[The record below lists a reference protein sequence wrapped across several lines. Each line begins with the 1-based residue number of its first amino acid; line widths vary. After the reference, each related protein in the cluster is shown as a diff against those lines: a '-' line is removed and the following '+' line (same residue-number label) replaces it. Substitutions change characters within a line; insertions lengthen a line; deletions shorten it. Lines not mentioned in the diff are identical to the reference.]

1 VDPRARIAALFGA
14 VTVVAAGV
22 AWSASLLLG
31 MLVAL
36 PEGADVTG
44 PQAVATRTITPAPP
58 RALPLTTYLDGI
70 MSRNVFDVNV
80 IASWRPAR
88 GEGGDGLVSS
98 DLKVRLLG
106 TIVAEPESY
115 SSALI
120 VEESNPDFARGYSI
134 GDKLHDREIASIER
148 RRVKLRAPDG
158 TEEWL
163 VVDTEGLTAAGPSTV
178 ASSGEPTAEGVE
190 QISDNRYRVSR
201 ETFDKNINDLESISR
216 MGRAL
221 LHRGPDGEF
230 DGYRLSSIRRGSLAE
245 QLGIKNGD
253 VIHAVNG
260 ESLNSMQA
268 AMGAYNTMRSQSS
281 FCFEITR
288 RGAPT
293 EICYDVQ

>member
-1 VDPRARIAALFGA
+1 MDPRARIAALFGG
-14 VTVVAAGV
+14 VTVVAVGV
-22 AWSASLLLG
+22 AWSANLLLG

-36 PEGADVTG
+36 PEGADAAG
-44 PQAVATRTITPAPP
+44 SQSVATWTATPPPP
-58 RALPLTTYLDGI
+58 RALPLNTYLDGI

-98 DLKVRLLG
+98 DLDVRLLG
-106 TIVAEPESY
+106 TIVAQPEIY

-120 VEESNPDFARGYSI
+120 VEESNPNFARGYSI
-134 GDKLHDREIASIER
+134 GDKLHDREIAAIER

-163 VVDTEGLTAAGPSTV
+163 VVDTEGLTAARPSAV
-178 ASSGEPTAEGVE
+178 ASTEPTAEGVE
-190 QISDNRYRVSR
+190 QVSDNRYRVSR
-201 ETFDKNINDLESISR
+201 DTFDKNINDLESISR

-253 VIHAVNG
+253 VIHSVNG

-268 AMGAYNTMRSQSS
+268 AMNAYNTMRSQSS

-293 EICYDVQ
+293 ELCYDVQ

>member
-1 VDPRARIAALFGA
+1 VDPRARIAALFGG

-22 AWSASLLLG
+22 AWSVSLLLG

-36 PEGADVTG
+36 PEGVELGA
-44 PQAVATRTITPAPP
+44 PQSVATRTVTPSPP

-70 MSRNVFDVNV
+70 MSRNLFDVNV

-88 GEGGDGLVSS
+88 DDGGGGLVSS

-106 TIVAEPESY
+106 TIVAMPETY

-134 GDKLHDREIASIER
+134 GDKLHDREIAAIER
-148 RRVKLRAPDG
+148 RRVKLLAPDG
-158 TEEWL
+158 SEEWL
-163 VVDTEGLTAAGPSTV
+163 VVDTEGVTAATPAV
-178 ASSGEPTAEGVE
+178 ASTGEPTAEGIE
-190 QISDNRYRVSR
+190 QVSENRYRVSR

-268 AMGAYNTMRSQSS
+268 AMNAYNTMRSQSS

-293 EICYDVQ
+293 ELCYDVQ

>member
-1 VDPRARIAALFGA
+1 VDPRARIAALFGG

-22 AWSASLLLG
+22 AWSANLLLG
-31 MLVAL
+31 VLVAL
-36 PEGADVTG
+36 PEGVDVG
-44 PQAVATRTITPAPP
+44 GVEAIAGGAATPPPP

-70 MSRNVFDVNV
+70 MSRNLFDVNV
-80 IASWRPAR
+80 ISSWRPAR
-88 GEGGDGLVSS
+88 AGEGSGLVSS
-98 DLKVRLLG
+98 DLRVRLLG
-106 TIVAEPESY
+106 TIVAEPETF

-120 VEESNPDFARGYSI
+120 VEESTPEYARGYSI
-134 GDKLHDREIASIER
+134 GDKLHDREIAAIER

-163 VVDTEGLTAAGPSTV
+163 VVDADGLSAAAPTETAT
-178 ASSGEPTAEGVE
+178 GEPLAEGIE
-190 QISDNRYRVSR
+190 QVSENRFALSR
-201 ETFDKNINDLESISR
+201 DLFEKNINDLESISK

-260 ESLNSMQA
+260 EQLNSMQA
-268 AMGAYNTMRSQSS
+268 AMNAYNTMRTQSS
-281 FCFEITR
+281 FCFEVTR

-293 EICYDVQ
+293 ELCYDVR